1 MVNDMNTAHSQSP
14 NAGFTLLELLTAA
27 AIASLLIVM
36 LLSVFGQASKAWTSG
51 ADQVEL
57 YQTGRAVL
65 DLMARDLSQV
75 RVQMPNYPFNGAAT
89 GVTFYA
95 AVSDPPVLSDLD
107 RVQYSWSAANGTLTR
122 TNTPLGGPPS
132 GTSLITSNL
141 VFFYLSYRTNNASHS
156 LTKYSLTYNT
166 TTANSNAPAAVE
178 VTLGLLS
185 SRAAA
190 AYWPASAS
198 ARMNITSANLRVF
211 TEMIYLPNSQ
221 P

>member
-51 ADQVEL
+51 EDQVEL
-57 YQTGRAVL
+57 YQSGRAVL
-65 DLMARDLSQV
+65 DLMARDLSQT

-122 TNTPLGGPPS
+122 TNTPLGGTPS
-132 GTSLITSNL
+132 GASLITSNL
-141 VFFYLSYRTNNASHS
+141 VSFRLRYWANNASHT
-156 LTKYSLTYNT
+156 LTNSLTYNT